1 MPKNGG
7 KVLGFSR
14 MSQKPTSS
22 RGLHI
27 RNAQASA
34 FILVDV
40 GRKNI
45 PTMRLRLALTALTT
59 ALSAGGSSAFA
70 PLVAAAAGRRLA
82 AGVCMPMPAAV
93 AASTPPAAARRSY
106 AATATSLQMAN
117 VLRLS
122 NPMEEMLNDVDV
134 FIFDCDG
141 VIWRVSRVE
150 AVAIELRVLRTF
162 ICRNEQLIVTR
173 FLQRIYFNADGNRL
187 ASALYAFISLP
198 ARSSHSLHSSTYLSS
213 FRSAR
218 STSI

>member
-1 MPKNGG
+1 MCQEIPFKSKKG
-7 KVLGFSR
+7 KTPAFSNCD
-14 MSQKPTSS
+14 TY
-22 RGLHI
+22 
-27 RNAQASA
+27 ASA
-34 FILVDV
+34 LTIFVDV
-40 GRKNI
+40 GRKNN

-70 PLVAAAAGRRLA
+70 PPIAAAAGRRLA
-82 AGVCMPMPAAV
+82 AAAASASGGVRVPMPA
-93 AASTPPAAARRSY
+93 SAARRSY

-162 ICRNEQLIVTR
+162 ICRNEQLIATR

-187 ASALYAFISLP
+187 ASALYASISLP
-198 ARSSHSLHSSTYLSS
+198 A
-213 FRSAR
+213 
-218 STSI
+218 